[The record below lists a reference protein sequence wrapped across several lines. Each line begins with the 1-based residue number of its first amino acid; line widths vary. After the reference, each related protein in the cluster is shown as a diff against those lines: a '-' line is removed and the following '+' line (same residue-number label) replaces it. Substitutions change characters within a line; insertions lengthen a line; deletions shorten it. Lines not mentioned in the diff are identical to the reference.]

1 MHELYIGL
9 MSGTSIDAIDA
20 VLVDFNGSSP
30 QIIDTHT
37 TPFTDSI
44 HDALIDLCQPGPN
57 EIQRTGKWDN
67 QLGHLFA
74 DTVLALLNKN
84 PQLSNKIKAIG
95 SHGQTIRHRP
105 NDQYP
110 FTLQI
115 GDPNI
120 IAEKTGITTIADFR
134 RRDIACGGQGAPLV
148 VAFHE
153 YLFKTPDKNRVILNL
168 GGIANITYLAA
179 EKPVFGFDTG
189 PANTLL
195 DAWIKQHRKQNYD
208 QNGSWATTGNCR
220 LDLLESLLNDAY
232 FTQPPPKSTG
242 REYFHLPWLETHL
255 KKFAPFKPEDVQAT
269 LVSLTAHS
277 IMQAIDAFCAK
288 TDEIIVCGGGSR
300 NSQLMQQLDFLAQ
313 KQGISVS
320 TTHVFGIDPQWIEAV
335 AFAWLARQRL
345 NHLPG
350 NSIQTTGARHEAIL
364 GGMYYGKLPC

>member
-1 MHELYIGL
+1 

-30 QIIDTHT
+30 YVVDTHT
-37 TPFTDSI
+37 TPFTNAVR
-44 HDALIDLCQPGPN
+44 DALVELCQPGAN
-57 EIQRTGKWDN
+57 EIQRVGEWDH

-120 IAEKTGITTIADFR
+120 IAEKTGITTVADFR
-134 RRDIACGGQGAPLV
+134 RRDMACGGQGAPLV

-153 YLFKTPDKNRVILNL
+153 YLFKKPGKNRVILNL

-195 DAWIKQHRKQNYD
+195 DAWVKRHQNKNYD
-208 QNGSWATTGNCR
+208 QNGNWAATGNCQ
-220 LDLLESLLNDAY
+220 LDLLELLLNDAY

-242 REYFHLPWLETHL
+242 REYFHLQWLETYL
-255 KKFAPFKPEDVQAT
+255 EKFAPLKPEDVQAT
-269 LVSLTAHS
+269 LVSLTTHS
-277 IMQAIDAFCAK
+277 IMRAIEVFCPK
-288 TDEIIVCGGGSR
+288 TDEIIVCGGGSK
-300 NSQLMQQLDFLAQ
+300 NAHLIQQLSFLAE
-313 KQGISVS
+313 KQAISVAIS
-320 TTHVFGIDPQWIEAV
+320 SAFGIDPEWIEAM

-345 NHLPG
+345 NRLPG
-350 NSIQTTGARHEAIL
+350 NSIHATGARHEAVL
-364 GGMYYGKLPC
+364 GGVYAVRKEFST